1 MVVAMRLLLIIGA
14 LLAWNHC
21 GARTPDQAPP
31 LAQPD
36 PSMTV
41 INVATAQQL
50 ADACWNLQSNQAIVI
65 APGVYDLAS
74 VNFPNGVDGRL
85 TVGRFGASPISN
97 IQLRGSTGNPEDVT
111 LLGAGMLNTS
121 VPFGIQIFTAT
132 DVTIADLSVGN
143 VYYHA
148 VAIQGDQGAAR
159 VRIFHSRFFDAG
171 QQIIKASGG
180 GADDVTIEYSEI
192 FYNVGAI
199 VHPEGSPPNSCYT
212 NGIDAIGV
220 DGWVIR
226 DNLIRGIKCQNQA
239 LAGPSILMWQGS
251 RDTLVEGN
259 TIIDS
264 SRGVSLGLIGGV
276 DHLGGTVRNN
286 FIRWDPAAAYAVD
299 VGIYAASPNASVL
312 HNTVLTS
319 GRYSN
324 AVEVRFAD
332 TTNVEVQGNLLDAN
346 VTLRNGASA
355 SVADNQSSAQ
365 ADWFIDA
372 PSGDLH
378 LSLAGATN
386 VQMIPRTSA
395 AAFDFDGVRRSTLT
409 LLGADEPVAVVFR
422 DGFED

>member
-1 MVVAMRLLLIIGA
+1 MQRLLIMGA
-14 LLAWNHC
+14 WLMWSISS
-21 GARTPDQAPP
+21 ARTPDQAPP
-31 LAQPD
+31 LPPLD
-36 PSMTV
+36 TSFTV
-41 INVATAQQL
+41 INVSTAQQL
-50 ADACWNLQSNQAIVI
+50 ADACWNLGSNQAIVI
-65 APGVYDLAS
+65 SPGVYDLAS

-111 LLGAGMLNTS
+111 LLGAGMLDTR

-132 DVTIADLSVGN
+132 NVTIADLSVGN

-148 VAIQGDQGAAR
+148 VAIQGDQGAAG
-159 VRIFHSRFFDAG
+159 VRLYHSRFFDAG

-180 GADDVTIEYSEI
+180 NADDVVIEYSEI
-192 FYNVGAI
+192 FYNVGAL

-239 LAGPSILMWQGS
+239 VAGPAILMWQGS
-251 RDTLVEGN
+251 SNTVVEGN

-276 DHLGGTVRNN
+276 DHLGGNVRNN
-286 FIRWDPAAAYAVD
+286 FIRWDPAAPYAVD

-319 GRYSN
+319 GRYEN
-324 AVEVRFAD
+324 AIEVRFAD
-332 TTNVEVQGNLLDAN
+332 TTNVEVQHNLLDAN
-346 VTLRNGASA
+346 IALRNGASA
-355 SVADNQSSAQ
+355 SIADNQTNAE
-365 ADWFIDA
+365 AGWFSDP

-378 LSLAGATN
+378 VSPAGAMSAQL
-386 VQMIPRTSA
+386 VPRSA
-395 AAFDFDGVRRSTLT
+395 SAPFDFDGIRRSAQTLV
-409 LLGADEPVAVVFR
+409 GADEPVTILFS